1 MLDDRIKE
9 LAKEFDGPM
18 SDEMIDELDEF
29 TRDWD
34 IASRR
39 SMDKEFD
46 I

>member
-1 MLDDRIKE
+1 MHDERLKE

-18 SDEMIDELDEF
+18 SEEMQDELDEF